1 MNPYNLIKN
10 NISLGKSRDEVE
22 LRAQMKVV
30 GKGINFITV
39 YLYINQIIII
49 NVSVLTGYA
58 APFLLCDPNLIIRL
72 IWSYNR

>member
-30 GKGINFITV
+30 GKDINFITV
-39 YLYINQIIII
+39 YLYKSNYYHKCFG
-49 NVSVLTGYA
+49 TYR
-58 APFLLCDPNLIIRL
+58 LCCPISIMRPQFDCSTNLVV
-72 IWSYNR
+72 